1 MEFRQRKLIVFFRQF
16 RRRIVWFLPIKS
28 KRRVTLW
35 HYTPVSLNCYITY
48 GSVVKEL
55 DIVHNQ
61 SECRKDYIVF
71 KWSNQSVGVSSKKQR
86 TDNWNTQVVQC
97 AVSGKKL
104 IATKKKANKI
114 TALFEHLSVQGFRR
128 VCYLEWQFYQSA
140 SMHIKTFFVSY
151 FTFKTTLFL
160 HKRCYSDWCL

>member
-35 HYTPVSLNCYITY
+35 HYIPVSLNCYITY

-86 TDNWNTQVVQC
+86 TDNWNAQVVQC

-104 IATKKKANKI
+104 IATKKSKQDNC
-114 TALFEHLSVQGFRR
+114 ALWTSFCARYSPSLLFRMAILSVRTHAYWDVFCVILYIQN
-128 VCYLEWQFYQSA
+128 
-140 SMHIKTFFVSY
+140 Y
-151 FTFKTTLFL
+151 FTFT
-160 HKRCYSDWCL
+160 

>member
-28 KRRVTLW
+28 KRRISLW
-35 HYTPVSLNCYITY
+35 HYIPVSLNCYITY
-48 GSVVKEL
+48 VSVVKEL

-86 TDNWNTQVVQC
+86 TDNWNAQVVQC
-97 AVSGKKL
+97 AVSGKKVKST
-104 IATKKKANKI
+104 TKSKKDNCVLW
-114 TALFEHLSVQGFRR
+114 TSLCVRFSSSPLFRMAILSVRIHFET
-128 VCYLEWQFYQSA
+128 L
-140 SMHIKTFFVSY
+140 FVSC
-151 FTFKTTLFL
+151 FTLKTTLFS
-160 HKRCYSDWCL
+160 H